1 MQPRNDDQDTC
12 EVGRR
17 REQGDSLGAA
27 MERFDERDR
36 AEYNEDRR
44 RREPNRRVPYG
55 RGQRVREREAQT
67 DGDSG
72 EAGGNRD
79 FARHSCEAV
88 RAESLEICGN
98 EQQQGGGRD
107 GKGAEF
113 LRWLQPASQ
122 RHRGGC
128 GESRRDPETQ
138 RLAGVDR
145 HPGGAGGRHGREHG
159 SERRVVVCG
168 RHHDDRAREPRD
180 RPDVREHV

>member
-17 REQGDSLGAA
+17 REQSDPLRAA

-36 AEYNEDRR
+36 AEHSEDRR
-44 RREPNRRVPYG
+44 GREPNRRVPYG

-72 EAGGNRD
+72 EAGADRD
-79 FARHSCEAV
+79 FARHSCEGV
-88 RAESLEICGN
+88 RAESREIRGN
-98 EQQQGGGRD
+98 EEQQGGGSD
-107 GKGAEF
+107 GNGAEL
-113 LRWLQPASQ
+113 LRWLQPASE
-122 RHRGGC
+122 RHRGDR
-128 GESRRDPETQ
+128 GESRGDPETQ
-138 RLAGVDR
+138 RLARVDR
-145 HPGGAGGRHGREHG
+145 HPNCPGGRHSREHG
-159 SERRVVVCG
+159 SEWRVVVCG